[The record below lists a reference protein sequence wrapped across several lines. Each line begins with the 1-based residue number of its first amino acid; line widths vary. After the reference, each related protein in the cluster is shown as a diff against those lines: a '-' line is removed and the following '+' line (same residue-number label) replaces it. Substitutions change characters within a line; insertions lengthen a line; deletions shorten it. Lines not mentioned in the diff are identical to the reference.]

1 MARQTS
7 LAEAVQVAIVA
18 SAHATAYER
27 ISAAAEACQRLGTL
41 SSGRWRSATRD
52 LERMEEDLERA
63 LDHVSEDVARRASS
77 LGVPEEALWTMGDAA
92 DLLDALRDDAVDMLG
107 DDGNAGRLLGSDLLF
122 GVTFMEDSEA
132 PNRGRTL
139 MFSWPEPL
147 QPAVWPW
154 EANWVV
160 GEEEAEAEERESE
173 AEEREEELEIF
184 QAGDLQVSETLLA
197 KVCEALGVESDAAM
211 DALGTVAEALTRTSL
226 ETALG
231 EPGELGEEGN
241 LESTNGQS

>member
-63 LDHVSEDVARRASS
+63 LDQVTEDVARRASS

-92 DLLDALRDDAVDMLG
+92 DLLDALREDALDMLG
-107 DDGNAGRLLGSDLLF
+107 DNSSASGLLGSDLLF

-160 GEEEAEAEERESE
+160 GEEEDEE
-173 AEEREEELEIF
+173 EETAPEEKEEELEIF

-197 KVCEALGVESDAAM
+197 RVCEALGVQSDAAM
-211 DALGTVAEALTRTSL
+211 DALGAVAEALTRTSL
-226 ETALG
+226 EAALG
-231 EPGELGEEGN
+231 EPGEIGEEGN
-241 LESTNGQS
+241 LGSTNGQS

>member
-52 LERMEEDLERA
+52 LERIEEDLERA
-63 LDHVSEDVARRASS
+63 LEQATEDVARRASS
-77 LGVPEEALWTMGDAA
+77 LGVPEEALWTIGDAA
-92 DLLDALRDDAVDMLG
+92 AVFDTIREDALEMLNEGSDA
-107 DDGNAGRLLGSDLLF
+107 ARLLEDDLLF
-122 GVTFMEDSEA
+122 GVTFVDDAET

-139 MFSWPEPL
+139 LFNWPDPL

-160 GEEEAEAEERESE
+160 GEEQQQDEDEENAEE
-173 AEEREEELEIF
+173 LDIF
-184 QAGDLQVSETLLA
+184 QAGDLQVSETLLGEI
-197 KVCEALGVESDAAM
+197 CQALGVEPEAGM
-211 DALGTVAEALTRTSL
+211 RALGEAAEALTRASL
-226 ETALG
+226 EAALDIQ
-231 EPGELGEEGN
+231 EEVEVEDED
-241 LESTNGQS
+241 ESTNGQT

>member
-52 LERMEEDLERA
+52 LERIEEDLERA
-63 LDHVSEDVARRASS
+63 LDQVTDDVARRASS

-92 DLLDALRDDAVDMLG
+92 DLLDALRDDALEMLG
-107 DDGNAGRLLGSDLLF
+107 EDGNAGGLLGSDLLF

-160 GEEEAEAEERESE
+160 GEEEDQEKE
-173 AEEREEELEIF
+173 EEELEIF

-211 DALGTVAEALTRTSL
+211 DALGAVAEALTRTSL
-226 ETALG
+226 EAALG
-231 EPGELGEEGN
+231 EPGEIGEEGN

>member
-27 ISAAAEACQRLGTL
+27 ISAAAEACERLGAL
-41 SSGRWRSATRD
+41 SSGRWRSVTRD
-52 LERMEEDLERA
+52 LERWEEDLERA
-63 LDHVSEDVARRASS
+63 LDQVSEDVARRASS

-92 DLLDALRDDAVDMLG
+92 DLLDALREDALDVLG
-107 DDGNAGRLLGSDLLF
+107 DNDNAARLLDGDLLF
-122 GVTFMEDSEA
+122 GVTFMEDAEA

-139 MFSWPEPL
+139 MFGWPEPL

-160 GEEEAEAEERESE
+160 GDEEAVQEEDEEEAE
-173 AEEREEELEIF
+173 ELDIF
-184 QAGDLQVSETLLA
+184 QLGDLQVSEAVLA
-197 KVCEALGVESDAAM
+197 EVRETLGVESEAAM
-211 DALGTVAEALTRTSL
+211 EALGDVAEALTRASL
-226 ETALG
+226 EAALG
-231 EPGELGEEGN
+231 EPGDMGEDEQG
-241 LESTNGQS
+241 LDSTNGQL

>member
-63 LDHVSEDVARRASS
+63 LDQVTEDVARRASS

-92 DLLDALRDDAVDMLG
+92 DLLDALREDALDVLG
-107 DDGNAGRLLGSDLLF
+107 DNDNAARLLDGDLLF
-122 GVTFMEDSEA
+122 GVTFMEDAEA

-139 MFSWPEPL
+139 MFGWPEPL

-154 EANWVV
+154 EANWVD
-160 GEEEAEAEERESE
+160 GEEEAEPEEEDEEDAEE
-173 AEEREEELEIF
+173 LDIF
-184 QAGDLQVSETLLA
+184 QMGDLQVSEAVLA
-197 KVCEALGVESDAAM
+197 EVCGTLGVESEAAM
-211 DALGTVAEALTRTSL
+211 EALGDVAEALTRASL
-226 ETALG
+226 EAALG
-231 EPGELGEEGN
+231 EPGDMGEDEQG
-241 LESTNGQS
+241 LDSTNGQS